1 MSRPSTVAVETS
13 DESSLK
19 ANDAS
24 LTPNRRIRTRTSRL
38 AFLPIITS
46 VVCESCSAAARALV
60 SAFRSSLPG
69 RSAIDE
75 QSRRLTRRDRTR
87 PSEQP
92 VLHLLHH
99 PIQHQR
105 LHRRSLPLPREPP
118 CRDSRVAI
126 AGR

>member
-24 LTPNRRIRTRTSRL
+24 LTPNRRIRTRTRRL

-75 QSRRLTRRDRTR
+75 QSQRLTHRDRSR
-87 PSEQP
+87 PNEQFL
-92 VLHLLHH
+92 LHLLRRQL
-99 PIQHQR
+99 QHQPPR
-105 LHRRSLPLPREPP
+105 PRWLPLRRAPL
-118 CRDSRVAI
+118 SR
-126 AGR
+126 